1 MKRIAFILSFVLI
14 SLFSICN
21 AQTCESK
28 ASAMARQFGYYAAF
42 GDAVKASMVVSPN
55 NDITPYVNRF
65 KTEIDELGGIDKI
78 IVESEEV
85 MNENEMKVSLMFVC
99 KKEDTAVHKTYI
111 LVKENNSW
119 KIAMDKL

>member
-42 GDAVKASMVVSPN
+42 GDAVKASMVVSPS

-99 KKEDTAVHKTYI
+99 KKEDTVVHKTYI